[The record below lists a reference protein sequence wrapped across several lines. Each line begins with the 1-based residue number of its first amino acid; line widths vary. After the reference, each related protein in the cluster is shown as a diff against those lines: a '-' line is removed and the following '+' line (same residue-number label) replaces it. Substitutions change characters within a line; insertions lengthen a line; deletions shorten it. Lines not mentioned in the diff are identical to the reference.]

1 MSLVLARSHFF
12 QQLISSAKFQAI
24 LPYMKYLQRIKFILC
39 LAVINNNEF
48 SNNFCLLLYDI

>member
-12 QQLISSAKFQAI
+12 QQLISSGKFQAI